1 MREVIVRDVV
11 VAVGLSLG
19 IYLVFTRL
27 LGIVLPA
34 GVLPL

>member
-1 MREVIVRDVV
+1 MRDVV
-11 VAVGLSLG
+11 VAVGLSVA

-27 LGIVLPA
+27 LGIALPA